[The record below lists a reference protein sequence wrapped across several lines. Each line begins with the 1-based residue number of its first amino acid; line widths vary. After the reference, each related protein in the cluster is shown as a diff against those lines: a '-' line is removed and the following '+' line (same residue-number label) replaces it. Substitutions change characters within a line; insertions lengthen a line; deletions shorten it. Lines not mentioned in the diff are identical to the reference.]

1 MERMTRFRATL
12 LVLLVCI
19 ILGFFSFK
27 LYDEQIIKTGGVI
40 DNTTTFTTMTR
51 VKAARGDILDRYG
64 NLLVSNRASY
74 DLVVNHFVLNSSNKP
89 NEALLR
95 LVNLCKDRGIEY
107 ADHFPVSRTKPFVY
121 TMSDLSSAWQNYFKQ
136 YLAER
141 GNLDSDI
148 TADLLLSHLRK
159 SYFIPDDW
167 PDEQA
172 RAVIGLR
179 YEMSLRS
186 IVNLPNYIFL
196 EDASDEDLAAIKE
209 LNIPGMNVEASTV
222 REYNTTYAAHLLGY
236 VGDMSPKQWEYYKT
250 VEGYSM
256 DAQVGQSGLE
266 QAFEEELHGVDGWRV
281 DVVTKDGTIV
291 ESYWRNGQPPK
302 AGNNVEVSIDLN
314 LQIVAEN
321 ALEDTIV
328 NLKAQE
334 KENADGKDVEGGA
347 VVVMD
352 VKTGEILVSASY
364 PSYDPA
370 KFFETYNDMLK
381 DPTLPLVNRVLDF
394 AYPPGS
400 TYKMTMVVAA
410 MEEGTIVSG
419 TPIVTKGIY
428 DKYRDKKFV
437 GYCLEY
443 STSGRTHG
451 EITAAQ
457 ALSVSCNYFFFQ
469 LADWMMDKFSVTD
482 SYAKAMGFG
491 ESTGVEL
498 PENKGYRLNA
508 ETKKKLYTGVDA
520 NTIYAGDI
528 LLSAIGQSDNRVS
541 PLQLCVYASTLA
553 NKGTRYRATFMNRVV
568 SSDYRSLISEN
579 KPEVMSVLEISDETY
594 QTYVEGMKLVARE
607 GTGRR
612 TFATYPIDIACKT
625 GTAETGI
632 KGQSDNGA
640 FVSFA
645 PANNP
650 QIAVSVYIEKAGH
663 GSTVAGIAKEIFDS
677 YFDVD
682 EVGEVVIY
690 ENTIS

>member
-12 LVLLVCI
+12 LVLIVCI

-51 VKAARGDILDRYG
+51 VKAARGDILDRNG

-74 DLVVNHFVLNSSNKP
+74 DLVVNHFVLTSSVKP

-95 LVNLCKDRGIEY
+95 LVTLCEERGIEY
-107 ADHFPVSRTKPFVY
+107 TDHFPVSRTKPFVY
-121 TMSDLSSAWQNYFKQ
+121 TLNELSSAWQNYYKQ

-148 TADLLLSHLRK
+148 TADLLLEHLRD
-159 SYFIPDDW
+159 SYFIPDEW
-167 PDEQA
+167 TDEQA

-196 EDASDEDLAAIKE
+196 EDASDEDLAAINE

-222 REYNTTYAAHLLGY
+222 REYNTKYAAHLLGY
-236 VGDMSPKQWEYYKT
+236 VGAMNAKQWEYYKT
-250 VEGYSM
+250 LDCYSM

-281 DVVTKDGTIV
+281 DVVTKEGTIV
-291 ESYWRNGQPPK
+291 KSYWKDGQPPK

-314 LQIVAEN
+314 LQITAEN
-321 ALEDTIV
+321 ALADTIA

-352 VKTGEILVSASY
+352 VHTGEILVSASY
-364 PSYDPA
+364 PSYDPER
-370 KFFETYNDMLK
+370 FFEDYKELEK
-381 DPTLPLVNRVLDF
+381 DPMLPLVNRALDF

-410 MEEGTIVSG
+410 MEEGEIVSG
-419 TPIVTKGIY
+419 TPILTKGIF
-428 DKYRDKKFV
+428 DKYKDKGFT

-443 STSGRTHG
+443 TTSGRTHG
-451 EITAAQ
+451 EITASQ
-457 ALSVSCNYFFFQ
+457 ALSVSCNWFFFQ
-469 LADWMMDKFSVTD
+469 LGDWMENDQTD
-482 SYAKAMGFG
+482 PYAKAMGFG

-498 PENKGYRLNA
+498 YENKGYRLNLA
-508 ETKKKLYTGVDA
+508 TKKRLYKGVDA
-520 NTIYAGDI
+520 NTIYTADR
-528 LLSAIGQSDNRVS
+528 LQSAIGQGDNRVT

-594 QTYVEGMKLVARE
+594 QTYLEGMKLVARE

-612 TFATYPIDIACKT
+612 TFATYPLDIACKT
-625 GTAETGI
+625 GTAETGLNI
-632 KGQSDNGA
+632 GSDNGA
-640 FVSFA
+640 FVAFA

-650 QIAVSVYIEKAGH
+650 QIAISVYVERAGH
-663 GSTVAGIAKEIFDS
+663 GSTVAGIAKEIFDV

>member
-12 LVLLVCI
+12 LVLLVCL

-40 DNTTTFTTMTR
+40 DNTTTFTTITR
-51 VKAARGDILDRYG
+51 VKAARGDILDRNG

-74 DLVVNHFVLNSSNKP
+74 DLVINHYVLTSSNKP
-89 NEALLR
+89 NESLLR
-95 LVNLCKDRGIEY
+95 LVKLCKERGIEY
-107 ADHFPVSRTKPFVY
+107 TDHFPVSKTKPFVY
-121 TMSDLSSAWQNYFKQ
+121 TMNELSSAWQNYFKQ

-148 TADLLLSHLRK
+148 TPDLLLSHLRK

-186 IVNLPNYIFL
+186 IINLPNYIFM
-196 EDASDEDLAAIKE
+196 EDASDDDLAAIKE

-236 VGDMSPKQWEYYKT
+236 VGAMNSDQWEYYKT
-250 VEGYSM
+250 LDGYSM

-281 DVVTKDGTIV
+281 DVVAKDGTIV

-314 LQIVAEN
+314 LQIIAEN

-334 KENADGKDVEGGA
+334 NEKADGKDVEGGA

-370 KFFETYNDMLK
+370 KFFENYNEMLK
-381 DPTLPLVNRVLDF
+381 DPLLPLNNRALDF

-419 TPIVTKGIY
+419 TPMLTKGIF
-428 DKYRDKKFV
+428 DKYKADGFT

-443 STSGRTHG
+443 TTSGRTHG
-451 EITAAQ
+451 EITASQ
-457 ALSVSCNYFFFQ
+457 ALSVSCNWFFFQ
-469 LADWMMDKFSVTD
+469 LGDWLTNDMSDP
-482 SYAKAMGFG
+482 YAKAMGFG

-498 PENKGYRLNA
+498 HENKGYRLNLA
-508 ETKKKLYTGVDA
+508 TKKRLYKGVDA
-520 NTIYAGDI
+520 NTIYTADR
-528 LLSAIGQSDNRVS
+528 LQSAIGQGDNRVT

-568 SSDYRSLISEN
+568 SADYRSLISEN

-625 GTAETGI
+625 GTAETGLNI
-632 KGQSDNGA
+632 GSDNGA
-640 FVSFA
+640 FVAFA
-645 PANNP
+645 PANKP

-663 GSTVAGIAKEIFDS
+663 GSTVAGVAKEIFDS

-682 EVGEVVIY
+682 EVGEVIIY

>member
-51 VKAARGDILDRYG
+51 VKAARGDILDRNG

-95 LVNLCKDRGIEY
+95 LVNLCKERGIEY

-236 VGDMSPKQWEYYKT
+236 VGAMSGKQWEYYKT
-250 VEGYSM
+250 LDGYSM

-364 PSYDPA
+364 PSYNPDT
-370 KFFETYNDMLK
+370 FFDDYTELEK
-381 DPTLPLVNRVLDF
+381 DPMLPLVNRALDF

-400 TYKMTMVVAA
+400 TYKMTMVIAA
-410 MEEGTIVSG
+410 MEEGKIVSG
-419 TPIVTKGIY
+419 TPMLTKGIF
-428 DKYRDKKFV
+428 DKYKDKGFT

-443 STSGRTHG
+443 TTSGRTHG
-451 EITAAQ
+451 EITASQ
-457 ALSVSCNYFFFQ
+457 ALSVSCNWFFFQ
-469 LADWMMDKFSVTD
+469 LGDWLENDQSD
-482 SYAKAMGFG
+482 PYAKAMGFG

-498 PENKGYRLNA
+498 YENKGYRLNLA
-508 ETKKKLYTGVDA
+508 TKKRLYKGVDA
-520 NTIYAGDI
+520 NTVYVADR
-528 LLSAIGQSDNRVS
+528 LQSAIGQGDNRVT

-568 SSDYRSLISEN
+568 SADYRSLISEN

-612 TFATYPIDIACKT
+612 TFATYPLDIACKT
-625 GTAETGI
+625 GTAETGLHI
-632 KGQSDNGA
+632 GSDNGA
-640 FVSFA
+640 FVAFA

-650 QIAVSVYIEKAGH
+650 QIAVSVYVERAGH